1 MSTNSKQSTS
11 ESKRSSNSPVS
22 HRTNKI
28 LRLEDLSFENEVYN
42 ALLSSEES
50 DNEDID
56 AFLVSEAE
64 CEQKHE
70 SDQEEGEETLEIEE
84 NNTRST
90 SPENESSDDDVPISE
105 LRLRPKYYY
114 GKNRYKWANN
124 PPSSRVRTP
133 RHNIVTNNS
142 FLIRLRTKEMIQS
155 VFGINFLTKTCVI
168 LF

>member
-1 MSTNSKQSTS
+1 MKY
-11 ESKRSSNSPVS
+11 
-22 HRTNKI
+22 
-28 LRLEDLSFENEVYN
+28 RLYN

-64 CEQKHE
+64 FEQKHE

-105 LRLRPKYYY
+105 LRLRAKYYY

-124 PPSSRVRTP
+124 PPLSRVRTP

-142 FLIRLRTKEMIQS
+142 IPYLTENKRNDPISISDKLFDEDMRNTILTWTNVKITEFRDMAGNRTDIIAHNS
-155 VFGINFLTKTCVI
+155 VYASL
-168 LF
+168 